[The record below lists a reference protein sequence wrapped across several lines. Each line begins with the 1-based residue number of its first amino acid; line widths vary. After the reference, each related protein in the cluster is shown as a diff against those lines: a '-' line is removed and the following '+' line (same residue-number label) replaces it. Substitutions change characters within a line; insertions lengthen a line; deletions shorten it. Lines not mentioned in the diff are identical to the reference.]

1 MDGLRVCPSFTIQPF
16 IIYIHLSSDD
26 PWFRGPWF
34 VRVKEVQHVP
44 TKMFYEREVFMSNI
58 QDTNPM
64 RSIIRKCAVLFPTDY
79 VKCKRVT
86 LAIVTNVTILTNVI
100 VVAIV
105 TIVFVVTIVTNL
117 MSLL

>member
-1 MDGLRVCPSFTIQPF
+1 MDGLRVCYFIQSR
-16 IIYIHLSSDD
+16 INSYIHSSSDD

-79 VKCKRVT
+79 VKCEYVT
-86 LAIVTNVTILTNVI
+86 IVVNVTNITIVTNVTIVI
-100 VVAIV
+100 
-105 TIVFVVTIVTNL
+105 NL
-117 MSLL
+117 ILLF